1 MKIPQRKELAFFA
14 VLMLGLAVFA
24 ALLFEAGFRLLERRA
39 LAQTFHHGPGR
50 VHLPDPRWGWK
61 PSTGTFES
69 GSPEFRA
76 TGNINELIMNGP
88 PYDAPA
94 DARRTRILVLGDSHT
109 FAVGVSLQDTWPQA
123 LEGLLGPGFRAYNSA
138 YPGYNLHQYLLRL
151 KDQGPTVKPHYVVVG
166 LSYATD
172 LYDLLPADRGGW
184 TYAERMERDYFDFDA
199 AGKLVPRHW
208 KEESSAAG
216 RAPLSPAIS
225 ARRFLE
231 HFASFRYL
239 RRSKLALF
247 LGSKLKFRG
256 QSLWPNMEVVLE
268 REVSP
273 AHAYQWRLFF
283 ALLGELQKESR
294 RQGAQLVVVGIP
306 YLPQVYD
313 EVWDTT
319 FGGSEGFSKTAAIER
334 VAAWCRDR
342 SIAYVDTLDAFR
354 SATKSSGRWL
364 HFRLDAHPNA
374 EGHGVIART
383 LLDSGAIQ
391 KRIRP

>member
-1 MKIPQRKELAFFA
+1 M
-14 VLMLGLAVFA
+14 A
-24 ALLFEAGFRLLERRA
+24 ALLFEAGFYLLERRA

-50 VHLPDPRWGWK
+50 AHLPDPRWGWK

-69 GSPEFRA
+69 GSAEFRA
-76 TGNINELIMNGP
+76 VGNINELIMNGP
-88 PYDAPA
+88 SYEPQAE
-94 DARRTRILVLGDSHT
+94 ARRTRILVLGDSHT
-109 FAVGVSLQDTWPQA
+109 FAVGVSLQETWPQA
-123 LEGLLGPGFRAYNSA
+123 LEALLGPDVRTYNAA

-151 KDQGPTVKPHYVVVG
+151 KDQGPALKPHYVVVG

-199 AGKLVPRHW
+199 AGKLTQRHW
-208 KEESSAAG
+208 KEEPSAG
-216 RAPLSPAIS
+216 PTPLSPAIR

-247 LGSKLKFRG
+247 LGSKLRFQG

-273 AHAYQWRLFF
+273 AHAYQWRLLF
-283 ALLGELQKESR
+283 ALLGEIQEECR
-294 RQGAQLVVVGIP
+294 RQGAKLVIVGIP

-313 EVWDTT
+313 EVWDAT
-319 FGGSEGFSKTAAIER
+319 FGGNAKFSKTAAIER
-334 VAAWCRDR
+334 VTDWCKSR
-342 SIAYVDTLDAFR
+342 SIVYVDTLDAFR
-354 SATKSSGRWL
+354 SAAKASGRWL

-374 EGHGVIART
+374 EGHSVIART
-383 LLDSGAIQ
+383 LLESGAIE
-391 KRIRP
+391 RRPGR